1 MKLRQKGWPG
11 TFDLRIWRTDVLG
24 RGKSKQQRPGVG
36 RFGKIAGGVEKKLVG
51 WNSNKLESGRVF

>member
-1 MKLRQKGWPG
+1 MNNWEK
-11 TFDLRIWRTDVLG
+11 DVLG